1 MVGHRQDQ
9 QALPLLAEQKLGPSQ
24 ICKVIIILQQQGM
37 RENVEECRVQLKI
50 QHRRRPAVE
59 RADTRTWTMS

>member
-1 MVGHRQDQ
+1 MAGHRQDQ

-37 RENVEECRVQLKI
+37 RENIEEMQS
-50 QHRRRPAVE
+50 ATE
-59 RADTRTWTMS
+59 DTAQT